1 MNPRLKLHH
10 LRDFVAIAQHQSV
23 RAAARALGLA
33 QPALTRSLRELEREL
48 QASLVERHARGVVL
62 TAIGKRF
69 LQRAQSAVEEV
80 RRAGEEVAQLGG
92 ATGGTVAAALSS
104 AAMLAL
110 LPQAIVAFR
119 ASHPGIDLRLI
130 EGVFPTA
137 EPRLLDGQLDF
148 YVGPAPDKLPRE
160 LRSELYFK
168 NERVVVARLGHPLLG
183 VRSLKALVKAEW
195 ILTGLRERTEQEF
208 EELFSAYKLPA
219 PSARLR
225 VESTMGL
232 LSIISHTDAVALL
245 PKQWTD
251 APMFKHA
258 LAPIPVREKLLAPD
272 IVMIARAG
280 VPLTPA
286 AEHFALLLQ
295 RAAGKSH
302 SSPSLI

>member
-1 MNPRLKLHH
+1 MIAHLHGAVATSSAGRHLLRFTDSPTQRLFAKHVLIRIQRCDKRIVVGPTVEQCH
-10 LRDFVAIAQHQSV
+10 RFD
-23 RAAARALGLA
+23 LA
-33 QPALTRSLRELEREL
+33 VCQE
-48 QASLVERHARGVVL
+48 
-62 TAIGKRF
+62 
-69 LQRAQSAVEEV
+69 
-80 RRAGEEVAQLGG
+80 G
-92 ATGGTVAAALSS
+92 AC

-119 ASHPGIDLRLI
+119 ASHPGIDLRLV